1 MKESFTKKELQQVLA
16 EPEKYTKVEILK
28 KYSKAD
34 NEANDRWAYVNVLD
48 DIIIAEYGDKIY
60 EEYYDEVSARAQDA
74 IEEKWENDDLDD
86 ELSVNPVTLLPGYNN
101 SPVSEEDRA
110 FAKSLIEISAGTEID
125 E

>member
-16 EPEKYTKVEILK
+16 EPEKYTKEEILK

-60 EEYYDEVSARAQDA
+60 EEYYDEVSARTQDA